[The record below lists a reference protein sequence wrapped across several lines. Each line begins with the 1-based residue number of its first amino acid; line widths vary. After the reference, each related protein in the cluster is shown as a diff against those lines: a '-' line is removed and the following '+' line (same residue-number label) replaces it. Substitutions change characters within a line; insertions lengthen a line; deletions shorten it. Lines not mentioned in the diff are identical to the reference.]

1 MFKNK
6 TFILFAG
13 MPRTGSTLLASILSQ
28 NPHVHVSGNSP
39 LVELMWSAYK
49 SVDSEGVK
57 TDLNAQKRLE
67 EMRADL
73 VASTIKSY
81 YKNATD
87 EKFIIEKSR
96 GWLLAANRKL
106 AIKYFGKDVKI
117 ICFRRPVEQIL
128 SSFYNLMHS
137 TCSDEEFYARILKTK
152 IPIHDN
158 IKNCKLSKFINSPNV
173 LHLEYDDII
182 NNTYDVL
189 RKVYKFCDLPKH
201 PDFIDPV
208 SAHDLSN
215 ITRPFE
221 EDDFSYDIN
230 KLHEVRPTISRRIH
244 KVELPEQ
251 FLKVGQE
258 LTKQLYR
265 YG

>member
-28 NPHVHVSGNSP
+28 NPYVHGSGNSP
-39 LVELMWSAYK
+39 LVDLMWSAHN
-49 SVDSEGVK
+49 SVDQEGARI
-57 TDLNAQKRLE
+57 DLNAQKRLE
-67 EMRADL
+67 EVRTDL

-81 YKNATD
+81 YKNAIN
-87 EKFIIEKSR
+87 EKFIIEKCR
-96 GWLLAANRKL
+96 VWLLAENRKL
-106 AIKYFGKDVKI
+106 AMKYFGTDVKV
-117 ICFRRPVEQIL
+117 ICFRRPVEQIF
-128 SSFYNLMHS
+128 SSFYNLMNS
-137 TCSDEEFYARILKTK
+137 DDSDEDIYDRLLGEHSSIY
-152 IPIHDN
+152 DN
-158 IKNCKLSKFINSPNV
+158 IKGCKLSKFVKDPNV

-182 NNTYDVL
+182 NNTPDVL
-189 RKVYKFCDLPKH
+189 NKVYEFCDLP
-201 PDFIDPV
+201 
-208 SAHDLSN
+208 AYQHDLSN

-221 EDDFSYDIN
+221 EDDYSYEIN
-230 KLHEVRPTISRRIH
+230 KLHEVRPTISRRSH

-251 FLKVGQE
+251 LLKVGQE

>member
-28 NPHVHVSGNSP
+28 NPHVHGSGNSP
-39 LVELMWSAYK
+39 LMNLMWSAYN
-49 SVDSEGVK
+49 SVDQDA
-57 TDLNAQKRLE
+57 TRADLNAQKRLE
-67 EMRADL
+67 EMRTDL

-81 YKNATD
+81 YKNAN

-96 GWLLAANRKL
+96 TWLLAANRKL
-106 AIKYFGKDVKI
+106 AKKYFGKDVKV

-128 SSFYNLMHS
+128 SSFYNLMHPKY
-137 TCSDEEFYARILKTK
+137 SDEHIYDWILGGDV
-152 IPIHDN
+152 PIHSN
-158 IKNCKLSKFINSPNV
+158 LKGCKLSKFIKDPNV
-173 LHLEYDDII
+173 LYLEYDDII
-182 NNTYDVL
+182 NNTPDVL
-189 RKVYKFCDLPKH
+189 NKVYEFCDLP
-201 PDFIDPV
+201 
-208 SAHDLSN
+208 AYQHDLSN

-221 EDDFSYDIN
+221 EDDYSYEIN
-230 KLHEVRPTISRRIH
+230 KLHEVWPTISRRSH

>member
-28 NPHVHVSGNSP
+28 NPHVHGSGNSP
-39 LVELMWSAYK
+39 LVDLMWSAHN
-49 SVDSEGVK
+49 SVDKNGARE
-57 TDLNAQKRLE
+57 DLNAQKRLE
-67 EMRADL
+67 DLRTDL

-81 YKNATD
+81 YKNAIN
-87 EKFIIEKSR
+87 EKFIIEKGR

-106 AIKYFGKDVKI
+106 AMKYFGMDVKV
-117 ICFRRPVEQIL
+117 ICFRRPVEQII
-128 SSFYNLMHS
+128 SSFYNLMHPKY
-137 TCSDEEFYARILKTK
+137 SDEHIYDWILGGDV
-152 IPIHDN
+152 PIHNN
-158 IKNCKLSKFINSPNV
+158 IKGCKLSKFVNDPNV

-182 NNTYDVL
+182 NNTPDVL
-189 RKVYKFCDLPKH
+189 NKVYEFCDLP
-201 PDFIDPV
+201 
-208 SAHDLSN
+208 AYQHDLSN

-221 EDDFSYDIN
+221 EDDFSYEIN
-230 KLHEVRPTISRRIH
+230 KLHEVRPTISRRSH